1 MIREFC
7 KTSKLRGGPHL
18 IAIVGALI
26 LIGVAGPAQ
35 GQTIDTN
42 TINTI
47 LQGLQGGTTPTD
59 TTTTT
64 TTTTTDDGVGTTPLT
79 GRQSTISNQFT
90 AATGGSIGAR
100 RPGLWVQQGI
110 AEHEGTLDIPGDVPE
125 EQPSFFKSTFDTMAQ
140 NVIDL
145 FSGILDGVNGLIT
158 SLRSAGTGGGG
169 STTTTFVPPPQNATT
184 TWSSTPQTIP

>member
-1 MIREFC
+1 MTREF
-7 KTSKLRGGPHL
+7 SKASMLNGGLHV
-18 IAIVGALI
+18 IAIAGALI

-35 GQTIDTN
+35 GQTIDMN

-47 LQGLQGGTTPTD
+47 LEGLQGGTSTTD
-59 TTTTT
+59 TTTTAT
-64 TTTTTDDGVGTTPLT
+64 TTATDDQVGTTPLT

-110 AEHEGTLDIPGDVPE
+110 AEHEGALDIPGDVPE
-125 EQPSFFKSTFDTMAQ
+125 EQPGFFKSTFDMLAQ

-145 FSGILDGVNGLIT
+145 FSGILGGVDGLIT
-158 SLRSAGTGGGG
+158 SLRSAGTGSS
-169 STTTTFVPPPQNATT
+169 STTTTFVPPPLNATT
-184 TWSSTPQTIP
+184 TWSSTQQTIP